1 MSTSLSSPSIAKRLQ
16 TSPSLPSA
24 DFAHSGFLR
33 EMLDQLRPQSM
44 VECILWMSIVVVG
57 QRYWLVAAF
66 QRPHDSL
73 GVAAMYR
80 HHDIQYYPLISSLA
94 QGNLGEGNLWE
105 NRGQGLVSFPFASV
119 SLHAACL
126 RLFGIVGLMVA
137 DGLGTLCYYLVVL
150 AFLRLFVRSSLLAN
164 CLAFLIT
171 GNILDIS
178 LVHQLHALPGV
189 PEELRFRGYRIP
201 RPFMTE
207 IHFVAC
213 MGLCLW
219 VLGRPE
225 ARRNKWVWAC
235 LGVFLAFLLQ
245 GDFHGF
251 VVMAMA
257 AGLVGAV
264 SLAFKYRGLGNI
276 LVCLSLCAGL
286 FLAASSV
293 FWAQRFMENPDVPRR
308 LGMFSVARGQIWHL
322 QNPLVLQ
329 KCLEATAFMAG
340 FSFLMRR
347 GWKQPSHGVRALAL
361 GCFAVLAYEAIF
373 VLGFAT
379 GKGIQLYHFV
389 DRLAGIVSYC
399 WVALLGFLIESLCV
413 LIVTLPWRAFTERL
427 DRWAP
432 SGVKAVALA
441 IAIGGV
447 FLSFLDEAR
456 SGPNL
461 QHMRLTCYPELTNY
475 RDDFAA
481 LTSEL
486 AKPAYADCK
495 VLATL
500 DHQVFAWWVSF
511 RRGYSFLPDPF
522 STTVPDAEIERRIM
536 WFLHEMNVSTATFKE
551 LLHSRMFRTMWLGHD
566 KYQCSKAYQFAPLD
580 DYDQGA
586 LKAYEN
592 STILD
597 SWAQAVPLSE
607 QRRLTR
613 LFECSAGAAELGTK
627 PRLDLI
633 VNLRSPH
640 LPDPNRN
647 EYELIFR
654 NTTFDVWQR
663 GHGVSAER

>member
-1 MSTSLSSPSIAKRLQ
+1 
-16 TSPSLPSA
+16 
-24 DFAHSGFLR
+24 
-33 EMLDQLRPQSM
+33 MLDQLRPQSM
-44 VECILWMSIVVVG
+44 IECILWMSIVVVG
-57 QRYWLVAAF
+57 QRYWLVTAF

-137 DGLGTLCYYLVVL
+137 DGLGTLCYFLVVL
-150 AFLRLFVRSSLLAN
+150 AFLRLFVRSSLLAT

-171 GNILDIS
+171 GNIFDMAM
-178 LVHQLHALPGV
+178 VNQLRTLPGV
-189 PEELRFRGYRIP
+189 PGELRFRGYRIP
-201 RPFMTE
+201 RPFITE
-207 IHFVAC
+207 IHFAAC
-213 MGLCLW
+213 MALCLW
-219 VLGRPE
+219 IVGRPE
-225 ARRNKWVWAC
+225 ARRNKWVWAS
-235 LGVFLAFLLQ
+235 LGVFLALLLQ

-251 VVMAMA
+251 VVLAMA
-257 AGLVGAV
+257 AALVGV
-264 SLAFKYRGLGNI
+264 VCLAFEYRRLDNM
-276 LVCLSLCAGL
+276 LVCLLLCGCL
-286 FLAASSV
+286 FLAVSPV

-308 LGMFSVARGQIWHL
+308 LGMFSLHPGQNWQL
-322 QNPLVLQ
+322 QNPVVLQ
-329 KCLEATAFMAG
+329 KCLEAAAFMAG

-361 GCFAVLAYEAIF
+361 ASFAMLAYQAIF
-373 VLGFAT
+373 VLGYAT

-389 DRLAGIVSYC
+389 DRLTGIVSYC
-399 WVALLGFLIESLCV
+399 WVALLGFLIESFCV
-413 LIVTLPWRAFTERL
+413 LIMTLPWRAFTERL

-432 SGVKAVALA
+432 VGLKATVSAIAVA
-441 IAIGGV
+441 GV
-447 FLSFLDEAR
+447 FLAFLDEAR
-456 SGPNL
+456 SGPDL
-461 QHMRLTCYPELTNY
+461 QHMRLSCYPELTNY

-481 LTSEL
+481 LTLEL
-486 AKPAYADCK
+486 AKPAYAECK

-500 DHQVFAWWVSF
+500 DHQAFSWWVSF
-511 RRGYSFLPDPF
+511 HRGYSFLPDPF
-522 STTVPDAEIERRIM
+522 STTVADAEIERRIM
-536 WFLHEMNVSTATFKE
+536 WFLQEMNVSTATFE
-551 LLHSRMFRTMWLGHD
+551 DLLHSRMFRTMWLGHD

-580 DYDQGA
+580 DYDQEA
-586 LKAYEN
+586 LKAYED

-597 SWAQAVPLSE
+597 SWVQAVPLSE

-613 LFECSAGAAELGTK
+613 LFESPAGAAELGTR

-647 EYELIFR
+647 EYELVFR
-654 NTTFDVWQR
+654 NSTFDLWQR
-663 GHGVSAER
+663 GHGVSTER